1 MPSKRPKTREVQ
13 TRNKKNQANT
23 KKELQDLYTLD
34 VYHTQKALL
43 PDLNEMRA
51 RLAKNA
57 NQRLRELEKAN
68 LDFYAYDRVADYL
81 RTHRPEV
88 ETVRFSQSV
97 NYLSGKKNEA
107 ALKAEIAKLQDF
119 LTSESST
126 VAGQKAIE
134 ARRIATFGNWKPSS
148 AKNRKNYKGIDLS
161 REASTKQFYRF
172 LNSET
177 FKKLRK
183 SFSSEQIFQA
193 YKNGSVD
200 GSKEQRKIQK
210 AMKEYADSSEKKS
223 IKGLYESVGATPIP
237 NSANT

>member
-1 MPSKRPKTREVQ
+1 MKKKPKTREVQ
-13 TRNKKNQANT
+13 RRNNKFQAST

-34 VYHTQKALL
+34 VYHTQKVLL

-57 NQRLRELEKAN
+57 NQRLRELENAG
-68 LDFYAYDRVADYL
+68 LDFYAYDKVAEYL
-81 RTHRPEV
+81 RVHRPES
-88 ETVRFSQSV
+88 EAVRFSQSV

-107 ALKAEIAKLQDF
+107 ALKREISKLQDF

-134 ARRIATFGNWKPSS
+134 ARRIQTFSNWRPSG
-148 AKNRKNYKGIDLS
+148 AKAKYKGIDMS
-161 REASTKQFYRF
+161 KQAKTKQFYRF

-177 FKKLRK
+177 FKKLRQT
-183 SFSSEQIFQA
+183 FSSEQIFRA
-193 YKNGSVD
+193 YRDGTVD
-200 GSKEQRKIQK
+200 GSQNQRKIQK
-210 AMKEYADSSEKKS
+210 AFKDYADNSEKKS

-237 NSANT
+237 NSGN